1 MSTFPSN
8 ESRFGSTW
16 LQFLKR
22 PLSPKEGTRPAR
34 EDSRPFLSLVESV
47 RTWAA
52 ETPNAAAV
60 STATETLSY
69 AELEAQSNAL
79 ARHLQSLGASP
90 ETLVALVLDRS
101 TEFVIAALATW
112 KAGAAYLPID
122 PACPPERIRL
132 ILEDAR
138 APVLIRT
145 GLASHIELSQESAKQ
160 VDVSDRYS
168 LLRAYSSAALPATN
182 HPSQLAYVIYTSG
195 STGRPK
201 GVEITHGNL
210 LNLVHWHQSTF
221 SISSSDR
228 ATMLASPG
236 FDAAVWEIWPYL
248 SAGASLFVPP
258 ETTRVSP
265 RSLRDW
271 MLAQGTTVSFV
282 PTPLA
287 QRLIFLEWPTE
298 TPLRFLLTGA
308 DVLQQYPPAGLPFT
322 LVNNYGPTECTV
334 VALSG
339 VVPAHDRPSAL
350 PPVGRP
356 ISNTRI
362 LLLDENLQQVP
373 RGSIGELHIGGAG
386 VGRGYLNDP
395 ELTLEKFI
403 PDPFDKNSKS
413 RLYKTGDL
421 ARALPDGSFEFLGR
435 TDDQIKIRGYRIEPN
450 EVSATLCKHEAVQS
464 GVVIPRK
471 DPSGEYFLAAYL
483 VLSQDAQVSAANLR
497 KHLQSQLPDY
507 MIPSAFVVL
516 DAFPLTTNG
525 KVDRSALPEP
535 DSTNSLKNVPVPSGP
550 TPTEEKLIPVVSALL
565 NVEGINPHDNFF
577 LLGGHSL
584 LGAQL
589 LAEIHRAFLVDL
601 PLRTVFD
608 YPTIAAISAEIDRVL
623 ALGKEVEQTEPAAF
637 DHGYHHDIRPSTS

>member
-1 MSTFPSN
+1 MSTFSSS
-8 ESRFGSTW
+8 ESRFGSNW

-22 PLSPKEGTRPAR
+22 PLPPKQGRRVAL
-34 EDSRPFLSLVESV
+34 EDPGPSLSLVESV

-52 ETPNAAAV
+52 EKPNAAAV
-60 STATETLSY
+60 AATTETLSY

-79 ARHLQSLGASP
+79 ARHLQSLGASS

-101 TEFVIAALATW
+101 PEFAVAALATW
-112 KAGAAYLPID
+112 KIGAAYLPID

-132 ILEDAR
+132 ILGDAR
-138 APVLIRT
+138 VPILIRR
-145 GLASHIELSQESAKQ
+145 GLTSQIELSQESAKQ
-160 VDVSDRYS
+160 VDISDRYS
-168 LLRAYSSAALPATN
+168 LLRAYSSASLPTS
-182 HPSQLAYVIYTSG
+182 HQPSHLAYVIYTSG

-210 LNLVHWHQSTF
+210 LNLVHWHQSAFAVTG
-221 SISSSDR
+221 SDR
-228 ATMLASPG
+228 ATMFASTG
-236 FDAAVWEIWPYL
+236 FDAAVWEMWPYL
-248 SAGASLFVPP
+248 AAGASLYAPP

-271 MLAQGTTVSFV
+271 MLAQRITISFV

-287 QRLIFLEWPTE
+287 QRLIFLDWPTD

-339 VVPAHDRPSAL
+339 VVTPRNKPSAL
-350 PPVGRP
+350 PPLGRP

-362 LLLDENLQQVP
+362 FLLDQDLREVP
-373 RGSIGELHIGGAG
+373 AGSIGELCIAGAG

-395 ELTLEKFI
+395 QLTREKFI
-403 PDPFDKNSKS
+403 PNPFDKKTGS

-421 ARALPDGSFEFLGR
+421 ARALPDGDFEFLGR
-435 TDDQIKIRGYRIEPN
+435 TDDQVKIRGYRIEPN
-450 EVSATLCKHEAVQS
+450 EVSSALCKHTAVQS
-464 GVVIPRK
+464 GIVVPRK
-471 DPSGEYFLAAYL
+471 DDSGSNFLAAYL
-483 VLSQDAQVSAANLR
+483 VLKQDTQIISPSVR
-497 KHLQSQLPDY
+497 QHLQSHLPEY
-507 MIPSAFVVL
+507 MIPSVFVVL
-516 DAFPLTTNG
+516 DSFPLTSNG
-525 KVDRSALPEP
+525 KVDRTALPAP
-535 DSTNSLKNVPVPSGP
+535 DSTNSLKISAAL
-550 TPTEEKLIPVVSALL
+550 TETTRTEGRLIRIVSALL
-565 NVEGINPHDNFF
+565 KIDSVNPHDNFF

-589 LAEIHRAFLVDL
+589 LAEIQRTFQVDL

-608 YPTIAAISAEIDRVL
+608 YPTIAAISSEIDRVL
-623 ALGKEVEQTEPAAF
+623 ALDNANQETEPTNP
-637 DHGYHHDIRPSTS
+637 DHEHHDDLRPPAS

>member
-1 MSTFPSN
+1 MSTFSPN

-16 LQFLKR
+16 LQFLRR
-22 PLSPKEGTRPAR
+22 PVSPKEGARPAR
-34 EDSRPFLSLVESV
+34 EDSRSSLSLVESV

-52 ETPNAAAV
+52 ENPNFAAV
-60 STATETLSY
+60 TSATESLSY

-79 ARHLQSLGASP
+79 ARHLQSLGAAP

-101 TEFVIAALATW
+101 PEFAIAALATW

-122 PACPPERIRL
+122 PTCPPERIRL

-138 APVLIRT
+138 APVLIRAS
-145 GLASHIELSQESAKQ
+145 LASQIELSQESAKQ
-160 VDVSDRYS
+160 VDISDRYS
-168 LLRAYSSAALPATN
+168 LLRAYSSAPIPVPN
-182 HPSQLAYVIYTSG
+182 PPSQLAYVIYTSG

-210 LNLVHWHQSTF
+210 LNLVHWHQSAF

-228 ATMLASPG
+228 ATMLASLG

-248 SAGASLFVPP
+248 SAGASLCAPP

-271 MLAQGTTVSFV
+271 MLAQRITVSFV

-287 QRLIFLEWPTE
+287 QRLIFLDWPTE
-298 TPLRFLLTGA
+298 TSLRFLLTGA

-339 VVPAHDRPSAL
+339 VVSPHDRPAAL

-362 LLLDENLQQVP
+362 FLLDEDLQQVP
-373 RGSIGELHIGGAG
+373 LGSIGELHIAGAG

-403 PDPFDKNSKS
+403 PDPLDKKSGS

-450 EVSATLCKHEAVQS
+450 EVSAVLCTYDAVQS

-483 VLSQDAQVSAANLR
+483 VLKPDALVSAADLR
-497 KHLQSQLPDY
+497 KHLQSHLPDY
-507 MIPSAFVVL
+507 MIPSVFVVL

-525 KVDRSALPEP
+525 KVDRAALPAP
-535 DSTNSLKNVPVPSGP
+535 DSTNSLKNGPVSSGP
-550 TPTEEKLIPVVSALL
+550 TPTEEKLIPIVSALL
-565 NVEGINPHDNFF
+565 KVDAINPHDNFF

-589 LAEIHRAFLVDL
+589 LTEIQRTFQVDL
-601 PLRTVFD
+601 PLRAVFD
-608 YPTIAAISAEIDRVL
+608 YPTIAAISAEIGRVL
-623 ALGKEVEQTEPAAF
+623 ALSKEINYTEPASLQ
-637 DHGYHHDIRPSTS
+637 HEYQHDIRPSTS

>member
-8 ESRFGSTW
+8 ESRLGSTW

-22 PLSPKEGTRPAR
+22 PPSPKEAIPPAR
-34 EDSRPFLSLVESV
+34 EDSGPFLSLVESV

-60 STATETLSY
+60 STVTETLSY

-90 ETLVALVLDRS
+90 ETLVAVVLDRS
-101 TEFVIAALATW
+101 PEFVIAALATW

-168 LLRAYSSAALPATN
+168 LLRAYSSAALPATT

-248 SAGASLFVPP
+248 SAGASLFAPP

-287 QRLIFLEWPTE
+287 QRLIFLDWPTE
-298 TPLRFLLTGA
+298 TPLRCLLTGA

-362 LLLDENLQQVP
+362 LLLDEDLQQVP

-403 PDPFDKNSKS
+403 PDPFDRNSES

-450 EVSATLCKHEAVQS
+450 EVSAALCKHEAVQS

-471 DPSGEYFLAAYL
+471 NPSGEYFLAAYL
-483 VLSQDAQVSAANLR
+483 VLSQDAQVSAADLR

-507 MIPSAFVVL
+507 MVPNAFVVL

-525 KVDRSALPEP
+525 KVDRSALPAP
-535 DSTNSLKNVPVPSGP
+535 DSTNSLKNVPVSSGP

-565 NVEGINPHDNFF
+565 KVDGISPHDNFF

-589 LAEIHRAFLVDL
+589 LAEIHRAFLVNL

-623 ALGKEVEQTEPAAF
+623 ALNKEVDQTEPAAL

>member
-1 MSTFPSN
+1 MSTLSPN
-8 ESRFGSTW
+8 ESRFHSTW
-16 LQFLKR
+16 LHFLRSPKPPKSGSVSESS
-22 PLSPKEGTRPAR
+22 PLS
-34 EDSRPFLSLVESV
+34 VV
-47 RTWAA
+47 QCIRTWAA
-52 ETPNAAAV
+52 ENAKATAV
-60 STATETLSY
+60 ASATETLSY
-69 AELEAQSNAL
+69 ADLEAQSNAL
-79 ARHLQSLGASP
+79 ARHLQSLGAAP

-101 TEFVIAALATW
+101 PEFVLAALATW

-138 APVLIRT
+138 VPILIR
-145 GLASHIELSQESAKQ
+145 GGIAAQIELSQESAKQ
-160 VDVSDRYS
+160 VDLSDRRS
-168 LLRAYSSAALPATN
+168 LLRAYSSAPLPLSYRSAR
-182 HPSQLAYVIYTSG
+182 LAYVIYTSG

-210 LNLVHWHQSTF
+210 SNLVHWHQSAF
-221 SISSSDR
+221 VLSSSDR

-248 SAGASLFVPP
+248 SAGASLYAPP

-271 MLAQGTTVSFV
+271 MLANRITASFV

-287 QRLIFLEWPTE
+287 QRLIFLDWPTE

-308 DVLQQYPPAGLPFT
+308 DVLQQYPPAGLPFR

-339 VVPAHDRPSAL
+339 AVNPHDKPAAL
-350 PPVGRP
+350 PPLGRP
-356 ISNTRI
+356 ISNTRVF
-362 LLLDENLQQVP
+362 LLNEDLRQVP
-373 RGSIGELHIGGAG
+373 PGAIGELHIAGAG

-395 ELTLEKFI
+395 ELTIEKFI
-403 PDPFDKNSKS
+403 PDPFDKNPGS

-421 ARALPDGSFEFLGR
+421 ARALPDGNFEFVGR

-450 EVSATLCKHEAVQS
+450 EVSAALCKHHAVQS
-464 GVVIPRK
+464 GIVIPRK
-471 DPSGEYFLAAYL
+471 DAAGEYFLIAYL
-483 VLSQDAQVSAANLR
+483 LLKQHTQVSASHLR

-507 MIPSAFVVL
+507 MVPSVFVVL
-516 DAFPLTTNG
+516 EAFPLTANG
-525 KVDRSALPEP
+525 KVDRAALPAP
-535 DSTNSLKNVPVPSGP
+535 DSTNSLKSAPASSGS
-550 TPTEEKLIPVVSALL
+550 TTTEEKLIPIVSALL
-565 NVEGINPHDNFF
+565 KVDGIDPQDNFF

-589 LAEIHRAFLVDL
+589 LAEIHRAFRVDL

-608 YPTIAAISAEIDRVL
+608 FPTIAAISAEIDHLL
-623 ALGKEVEQTEPAAF
+623 AIGNKTNREEPAGSH
-637 DHGYHHDIRPSTS
+637 HGHQSDVRPSAY

>member
-1 MSTFPSN
+1 
-8 ESRFGSTW
+8 
-16 LQFLKR
+16 
-22 PLSPKEGTRPAR
+22 
-34 EDSRPFLSLVESV
+34 V
-47 RTWAA
+47 RIWAA
-52 ETPNAAAV
+52 ESPHAPAV

-79 ARHLQSLGASP
+79 ARHLQSLGAAP
-90 ETLVALVLDRS
+90 DTLVALVLDRS
-101 TEFVIAALATW
+101 PEFAIAALATW

-122 PACPPERIRL
+122 PACPAERIRL
-132 ILEDAR
+132 ILDDAHV
-138 APVLIRT
+138 PVLIRS
-145 GLASHIELSQESAKQ
+145 GLASQIELSQESAKQ
-160 VDVSDRYS
+160 VDISDRYS
-168 LLRAYSSAALPATN
+168 LLRAYSSAPFPASN
-182 HPSQLAYVIYTSG
+182 QPSQLAYVIYTSG

-201 GVEITHGNL
+201 GVEITHANL
-210 LNLVHWHQSTF
+210 LNLVHWHQGAF
-221 SISSSDR
+221 AISSSDR

-248 SAGASLFVPP
+248 SAGASLHAPP
-258 ETTRVSP
+258 ETTRISP

-271 MLAQGTTVSFV
+271 MLAQQITVSFV

-287 QRLIFLEWPTE
+287 QRLIFLQWPTE

-339 VVPAHDRPSAL
+339 TVTPHERPATL

-356 ISNTRI
+356 ISNTQI
-362 LLLDENLQQVP
+362 LLLDEDLQKVP

-395 ELTLEKFI
+395 ELTREKFI
-403 PDPFDKNSKS
+403 PDPFDTLPGS

-421 ARALPDGSFEFLGR
+421 ARALPDGNFEFLGR

-450 EVSATLCKHEAVQS
+450 EVSAALYKHDAVQS
-464 GVVIPRK
+464 GIAVPCK
-471 DPSGEYFLAAYL
+471 DSSGEYFLAAYL
-483 VLSQDAQVSAANLR
+483 VLKHDMQVNAGNLR

-507 MIPSAFVVL
+507 MIPSVFVVL
-516 DAFPLTTNG
+516 DSFPLTTNG
-525 KVDRSALPEP
+525 KVDRAALPTP
-535 DSTNSLKNVPVPSGP
+535 DSANSLRNGPVSSRP
-550 TPTEEKLIPVVSALL
+550 TTTEEKLIPVVSALL
-565 NVEGINPHDNFF
+565 KVNGINPHDNFF

-589 LAEIHRAFLVDL
+589 LTEIQRTFQADL
-601 PLRTVFD
+601 PLRAVFD

-623 ALGKEVEQTEPAAF
+623 ALDREIKPTEPAAL
-637 DHGYHHDIRPSTS
+637 DHGYQHDIQPAST

>member
-1 MSTFPSN
+1 MSTFSSN

-22 PLSPKEGTRPAR
+22 PRSPKEAAPTATEG
-34 EDSRPFLSLVESV
+34 SQPFLSLVESV

-52 ETPNAAAV
+52 ESPNATAV
-60 STATETLSY
+60 ATATETLSY

-79 ARHLQSLGASP
+79 ARHLQSLGAAP
-90 ETLVALVLDRS
+90 EILVALVLDRS
-101 TEFVIAALATW
+101 PEFAIAALATW

-132 ILEDAR
+132 ILDDAR
-138 APVLIRT
+138 APVLIRS
-145 GLASHIELSQESAKQ
+145 GLASQIELSQESARQ
-160 VDVSDRYS
+160 VDISDRHS
-168 LLRAYSSAALPATN
+168 LLRAYSSGPLPASN
-182 HPSQLAYVIYTSG
+182 QPSQLAYVIYTSG

-210 LNLVHWHQSTF
+210 LNLVHWHQSAF
-221 SISSSDR
+221 AIFSSDR
-228 ATMLASPG
+228 ATMLASTG

-248 SAGASLFVPP
+248 SAGASLYAPP

-271 MLAQGTTVSFV
+271 MLAQRITVSFV

-287 QRLIFLEWPTE
+287 QRLIFLQWPTE
-298 TPLRFLLTGA
+298 TSLRFLLTGA

-339 VVPAHDRPSAL
+339 TVTPYERPAAL

-362 LLLDENLQQVP
+362 LLLDDDLQEVP
-373 RGSIGELHIGGAG
+373 PGSIGELHIAGAG

-395 ELTLEKFI
+395 QLTREKFI
-403 PDPFDKNSKS
+403 PDPFETNPGSC
-413 RLYKTGDL
+413 LYKTGDL
-421 ARALPDGSFEFLGR
+421 ARALPDGNFEFLGR

-450 EVSATLCKHEAVQS
+450 DVSAALCKHDAVQS
-464 GVVIPRK
+464 GIVIPCK
-471 DPSGEYFLAAYL
+471 DSSGEYFLAAYL
-483 VLSQDAQVSAANLR
+483 VLKQNAQVNAGNLR
-497 KHLQSQLPDY
+497 KHLQSHLPDY
-507 MIPSAFVVL
+507 MVPSVFVVL

-525 KVDRSALPEP
+525 KVDRAALPAP
-535 DSTNSLKNVPVPSGP
+535 DSTNSLKNEPVSSRP
-550 TPTEEKLIPVVSALL
+550 TTTEEKLIPVVSALL
-565 NVEGINPHDNFF
+565 KVDGINPHDNFF

-589 LAEIHRAFLVDL
+589 LTEVQRTFQVDL
-601 PLRTVFD
+601 PLRAVFD
-608 YPTIAAISAEIDRVL
+608 YPTIAAISAEIDRVR
-623 ALGKEVEQTEPAAF
+623 ALGKEINSTEPAAL
-637 DHGYHHDIRPSTS
+637 DHGYRHDIRPATY